1 MKQNYP
7 LKDSDSFLLKSGY
20 DILDEYRIAVENAA
34 FSTDKTVLDV
44 ATGSGRMAYTLCS
57 AGYIVVTGDVDQ
69 DVLCKTIASVGHFFP
84 GKLSFTV
91 FDALNLPYPDMSFD
105 NVVSANSLHELD
117 DPMTALSEMTRVV
130 SSGGNLLLIDFN
142 ENGFDV
148 ISKAHN
154 EMHGKDHRR
163 GFADYMLVMEHL
175 ESQFKRVNRLT
186 LGLNYVWISEGK
198 KS

>member
-44 ATGSGRMAYTLCS
+44 ATGNGQMAYTLCS
-57 AGYIVVTGDVDQ
+57 AGYTVITGDVDQ